1 MVKQMTELKFV
12 DYILDN
18 VHGYIALTEIEQKI
32 ERLPIFQRLRRIKQL
47 GVANW
52 IFPGA
57 EHTRYSHSLGVMH
70 IADQMAIKLGFGDT
84 DRQLIRLAGMLHDI
98 GHYPLSH
105 SGESAYKKYYKQNVA
120 KPEMLSFENANT
132 KVVKSIESL
141 QNNEKDNIDYIS
153 HTFMRSN
160 ENEFHHEIIGTKVIK
175 SNNSLKT
182 IISDAGIDI
191 DDICSI
197 ITGDIQNERLIK
209 HVQLLH
215 SELDADRIDYL
226 LRDASSSGTSYGT
239 FELNTLI
246 KNLEMVTHKEYGID
260 IIGVN
265 HKGIASADQFLLNR
279 YFAYS
284 QVVFNKYVSILN
296 FMGESVVYWMLNSNQ
311 SYFPDGQKLIRWID
325 AQDEDVDYLKFTD
338 DYFMDKIRQF
348 NSGHVGSCPD
358 IICKMIEYI
367 NKYTAPSL
375 TVPKNENNIS
385 VSGCRNEE
393 LYQLLKGIPFIQN
406 IEPNRVLKYDEVYI
420 TKHVKIQE
428 YVSTY
433 ESKKAELD
441 IELEEYLKHR
451 LINGIAVIDK
461 DSENEPCLLV
471 DISSSLIKDLCR
483 HRTIFLRQ
491 FDI

>member
-1 MVKQMTELKFV
+1 MTELKFV

-18 VHGYIALTEIEQKI
+18 VHGYIALTEVEQKI

-70 IADQMAIKLGFGDT
+70 IADQMAIKLGFDSS

-105 SGESAYKKYYKQNVA
+105 GGESAYKKYHKQDVA
-120 KPEMLSFENANT
+120 KPEMLSFESANN
-132 KVVKSIESL
+132 KVVKYIDSL
-141 QNNEKDNIDYIS
+141 KNCDKDNIEYIS
-153 HTFMRSN
+153 HTFMRSDQN
-160 ENEFHHEIIGTKVIK
+160 RFHHEIIGTKVIK
-175 SNNSLKT
+175 SNGDLQK
-182 IISDAGIDI
+182 IISDVEINV

-197 ITGDIQNERLIK
+197 ITGDIQNEKLIK

-246 KNLEMVTHKEYGID
+246 KNLEMVRHKEYGID

-265 HKGIASADQFLLNR
+265 YKGIASADQFLLNR

-296 FMGESVVYWMLNSNQ
+296 FMSESIVYWMLNSNQ
-311 SYFPDGQKLIRWID
+311 SFFPDGDKLIKWIV
-325 AQDEDVDYLKFTD
+325 AQDTDEDYLKFTD
-338 DYFMDKIRQF
+338 DYFMDRIRGF
-348 NSGHVGSCPD
+348 NSGSVGSCPD
-358 IICKMIEYI
+358 IVKKMISYI

-375 TVPKNENNIS
+375 TLPKNENNIT
-385 VSGCRNEE
+385 VSGCINEE
-393 LYQLLKGIPFIQN
+393 LFESLKDIPFIHN
-406 IEPNRVLKYDEVYI
+406 IEQDKLLKYDEVYL

-428 YVSTY
+428 YESTY
-433 ESKKAELD
+433 DIKKEELD
-441 IELEEYLKHR
+441 IELDEYLKHR
-451 LINGIAVIDK
+451 LINGIAVIDCESK
-461 DSENEPCLLV
+461 NEPCLLV
-471 DISSSLIKDLCR
+471 DTPASLVKDLCR
-483 HRTIFLRQ
+483 HKTVFLRQ